1 MDKKELLIL
10 SQFRR
15 NARENLTTASRKI
28 HIPIST
34 IYDRLRRYEGSVITK
49 HTALI
54 DFGKLGYGLKIQM
67 VMKVHSKDKRR
78 LQEFLSKHTRV
89 NSLFT
94 ISNGFDFMIEV
105 ILKNLLEV
113 SQFLESLEQ
122 FEILDK
128 HEFYVISD
136 IKREDFLTDIELLD
150 HGFEHGGFDPINDG
164 EKPVQPYFRPTGV

>member
-1 MDKKELLIL
+1 MDRKELLIL

-28 HIPIST
+28 HVPIST

-49 HTALI
+49 HTALL

-67 VMKVHSKDKRR
+67 VLKVNPKDKKG
-78 LQEFLSKHTRV
+78 LLEFLSKHNRV

-94 ISNGFDFMIEV
+94 VSNGFDYMIEV
-105 ILKNLLEV
+105 ILRDLLEV

-122 FEILDK
+122 FNILDR
-128 HEFYVISD
+128 HEFYIISD
-136 IKREDFLTDIELLD
+136 VKREEFLTDIDLLD
-150 HGFEHGGFDPINDG
+150 HGFGQNIAAGINDG
-164 EKPVQPYFRPTGV
+164 SKPVNLYR